1 MVHASLHK
9 LLFHFCKPA
18 FIIFADVLSA
28 TPRLSELVLMRT
40 PKGEKVEIIES
51 VAVEWRRLGTMLDFD
66 SVGNRLKLI
75 ASEERDK
82 PEPCCQSMFQYWLSG
97 KGVQPATWGRLIQML
112 EDCHFIAVAQKVKE
126 ALQIDTGVGMWEH
139 CFPKCNIVCMLVSC
153 SFDPYTPYS
162 CRVC

>member
-1 MVHASLHK
+1 MLDVSV
-9 LLFHFCKPA
+9 LLYNCSNNQNPIQKPHSSCKFTQTAVSHFCKPA

-40 PKGEKVEIIES
+40 PQGEKVEIIES
-51 VAVEWRRLGTMLDFD
+51 VAIEWRRLGTMLDFD

-112 EDCHFIAVAQKVKE
+112 EDCHFIAVAQRVKE
-126 ALQIDTGVGMWEH
+126 ALQIDTGVGTL
-139 CFPKCNIVCMLVSC
+139 FP
-153 SFDPYTPYS
+153 
-162 CRVC
+162 